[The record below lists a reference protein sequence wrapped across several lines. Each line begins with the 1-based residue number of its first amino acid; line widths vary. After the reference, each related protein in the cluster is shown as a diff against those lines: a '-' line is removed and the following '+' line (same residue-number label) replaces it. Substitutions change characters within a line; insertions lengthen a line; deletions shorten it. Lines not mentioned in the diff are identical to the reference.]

1 MIRYV
6 SEKQQAVPSHLWSW
20 LRVWLRAGA
29 IVVLGAAL
37 AMANMPAL
45 LAPYL
50 NDLLAH
56 APAHITAFLA
66 CGGLALPC

>member
-29 IVVLGAAL
+29 VVVLSIAL
-37 AMANMPAL
+37 AMASMSAL

-50 NDLLAH
+50 NDLLTRT
-56 APAHITAFLA
+56 PAHDTVFLA